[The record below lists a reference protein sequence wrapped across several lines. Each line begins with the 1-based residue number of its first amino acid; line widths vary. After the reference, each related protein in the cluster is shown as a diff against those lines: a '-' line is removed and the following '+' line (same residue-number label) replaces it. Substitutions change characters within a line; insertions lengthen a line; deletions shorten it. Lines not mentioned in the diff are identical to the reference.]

1 MALTKEEICER
12 IAADFKRRRITHQI
26 AADKIG
32 TTKQT
37 ISNQISGKKRFS
49 QNMAKKFS
57 EAFGYSVSWLLY
69 GEGQQFDDRRVSFE
83 FDTGKKMV
91 YASDNLD
98 SILKEGRK
106 IRVAERLLQ
115 ILNNKVAI
123 SAFRAYL
130 AEDYDEYETLRDK
143 LEQDYAYDTVMLSN
157 NPKLV
162 AELRQMRRFF
172 TEVETK
178 AAKELIVI
186 EQRAAEGEIIDVDAE
201 LERFRRRIILIKD
214 AFKDKALAANPGLTE
229 EEYIPETEK
238 ISIKELMPETLPDES
253 N

>member
-1 MALTKEEICER
+1 
-12 IAADFKRRRITHQI
+12 
-26 AADKIG
+26 
-32 TTKQT
+32 
-37 ISNQISGKKRFS
+37 
-49 QNMAKKFS
+49 
-57 EAFGYSVSWLLY
+57 
-69 GEGQQFDDRRVSFE
+69 
-83 FDTGKKMV
+83 MV

-238 ISIKELMPETLPDES
+238 KAIKELMPETLPDES

>member
-26 AADKIG
+26 AAEKIG

-49 QNMAKKFS
+49 QNMAKKFAD
-57 EAFGYSVSWLLY
+57 AFGYSTTWLLY
-69 GEGQQFDDRRVSFE
+69 GEGDQFDDRLVSFE
-83 FDTGKKMV
+83 FDTKENIL
-91 YASDNLD
+91 YAADNLD

-130 AEDYDEYETLRDK
+130 AEDYDEYEILRDK
-143 LEQDYAYDTVMLSN
+143 LERDYAYYPTIYMDNT
-157 NPKLV
+157 KLV
-162 AELRQMRRFF
+162 AELRRMRQFF

-186 EQRAAEGEIIDVDAE
+186 EQRAAQGEIIDVDAE

-214 AFKDKALAANPGLTE
+214 ALKDKALAANPGLTE
-229 EEYIPETEK
+229 EEYLPETERVA
-238 ISIKELMPETLPDES
+238 IKELMPEKPLDE
-253 N
+253 NT